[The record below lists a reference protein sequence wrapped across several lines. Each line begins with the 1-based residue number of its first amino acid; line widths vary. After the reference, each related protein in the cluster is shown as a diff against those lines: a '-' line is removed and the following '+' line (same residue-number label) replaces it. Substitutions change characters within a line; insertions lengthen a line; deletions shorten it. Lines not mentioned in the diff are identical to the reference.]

1 MNTAKSPRQ
10 MSVEELREA
19 IAYEKMMI
27 EDCQRRI
34 DWFKSHGFVV
44 RAKDIVL
51 RNLSRDA
58 LKELEEVLG

>member
-1 MNTAKSPRQ
+1 MNTTKDPKQ
-10 MSVEELREA
+10 MTVKELKEA

-34 DWFKSHGFVV
+34 DWFRSHGFVV

-58 LKELEEVLG
+58 LKKLEEVLG

>member
-10 MSVEELREA
+10 MTVEELKEA